1 MHGTPQRSISP
12 HARIIDPL
20 LPGGTPWANGGGVTH
35 EVLKAPPGAGYSD
48 FDWRL
53 SIAGIVQD
61 GPFSSLPGVDRT
73 FVMGSEG
80 LLRMVI
86 DGESRDLGLGALAV
100 FPGEADVRVEVL
112 EGPTRN
118 LNLMTRRAVCEG
130 SIDVQ
135 RFSGA
140 LRVGGTRGPAAVV
153 VLSGTVRRGGEG
165 ALQPLQV
172 LVPGSE
178 EEDVS
183 CEDAL
188 LAAVHVRFHPQT

>member
-1 MHGTPQRSISP
+1 MHGTPQRKVSP

-20 LPGGTPWANGGGVTH
+20 LLEGSPWANGGGVTH

-53 SIAGIVQD
+53 SIADIVHD
-61 GPFSSLPGVDRT
+61 GAFSSLPGVDRT

-80 LLRMVI
+80 LLRMAV
-86 DGESRDLGLGALAV
+86 DGESRDLELGALAA

-118 LNLMTRRAVCEG
+118 LNLMTRRTVCEG

-135 RFSGA
+135 RVSGP
-140 LRVGGTRGPAAVV
+140 LRLGGTHSPAAVV
-153 VLSGTVRRGGEG
+153 VLSGTVRLGGDG

-172 LVPGSE
+172 LVPGSDE
-178 EEDVS
+178 EEVS

-188 LAAVHVRFHPQT
+188 LAAVHVRIRPQT